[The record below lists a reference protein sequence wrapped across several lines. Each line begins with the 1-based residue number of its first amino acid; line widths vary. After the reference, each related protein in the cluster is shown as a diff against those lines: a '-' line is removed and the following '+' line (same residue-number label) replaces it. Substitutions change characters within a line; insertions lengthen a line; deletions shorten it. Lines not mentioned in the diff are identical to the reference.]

1 MEQITKIISLFVNET
16 NQIEVIYLKEYTD
29 ERGYLKEMQEGRV
42 WSPTDDIASD
52 TLSGAHPDVK
62 KLAATYWTPDVVES
76 YSANLIAQANAERD
90 KQQAAIDEAA
100 AKKLEAEA
108 AAAKEIEDAKARE
121 VAANEAKALAEQA
134 EAAAKEAQ
142 EAAAKAAAD
151 LEAENARVAA
161 ALAAK
166 QAAEDAAKAK
176 AEFDAAVA
184 AAVQAQVIAQNSIAK
199 DATPVEVAA

>member
-1 MEQITKIISLFVNET
+1 MEQITQIISLFVNKT
-16 NQIEVIYLKEYTD
+16 NQIEVNYIKEYTD

-90 KQQAAIDEAA
+90 KQQAAITEAA
-100 AKKLEAEA
+100 AKKAEAEA

-134 EAAAKEAQ
+134 EAASKAAQ

-151 LEAENARVAA
+151 LEAENARVAE
-161 ALAAK
+161 ALRVAEAAK
-166 QAAEDAAKAK
+166 VAAAEQAKFDK
-176 AEFDAAVA
+176 AVADAVA
-184 AAVQAQVIAQNSIAK
+184 AQLA
-199 DATPVEVAA
+199 PVEAVA